1 MRLNRKLHNS
11 TLEVTVASIPAKP
24 MNMKRMFHG
33 VRLLHALHYTM
44 GAHVVPQDLKLIWI
58 IRVHWWPK
66 THDCL
71 IITPL

>member
-1 MRLNRKLHNS
+1 MILNRKLHNS
-11 TLEVTVASIPAKP
+11 TLEVTVASIPEKP
-24 MNMKRMFHG
+24 MHMKRMFHG
-33 VRLLHALHYTM
+33 VRLLYALHYTM
-44 GAHVVPQDLKLIWI
+44 GAHVVPQDLI